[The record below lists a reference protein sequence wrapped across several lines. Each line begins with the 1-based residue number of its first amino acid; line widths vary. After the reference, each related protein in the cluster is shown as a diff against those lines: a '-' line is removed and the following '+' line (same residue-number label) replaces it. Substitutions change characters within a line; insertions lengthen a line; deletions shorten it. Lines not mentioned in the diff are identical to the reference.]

1 MALWVHGLPV
11 FYLKALLCEKCLNSV
26 IFCGLYFPIF
36 GLNTEIC
43 KINFRIESEFEK
55 METRKTPS
63 LDTFHLTC
71 GYHKHTYWLLLIH
84 TPKKIFERK

>member
-1 MALWVHGLPV
+1 MALWVRGLPV
-11 FYLKALLCEKCLNSV
+11 FYLRALLCEKCLNSV

-63 LDTFHLTC
+63 LDTFHATC